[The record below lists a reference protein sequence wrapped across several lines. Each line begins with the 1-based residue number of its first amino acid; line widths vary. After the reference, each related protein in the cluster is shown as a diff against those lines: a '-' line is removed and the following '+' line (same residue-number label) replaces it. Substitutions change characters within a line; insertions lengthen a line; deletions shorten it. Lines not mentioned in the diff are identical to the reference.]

1 MVKAKPINVSNT
13 TLSTY
18 KGNRHRK
25 FDTKQ
30 AKRHDFGK
38 AHCAVCDK
46 VFTKNHWNTKSCSE
60 ECKRERKIAHNRK
73 YREDNREKAN
83 AIGREYYKE
92 NREKIKAKARKS
104 YEKNRKDPEWVE
116 KERARK
122 RKYYE
127 KNRKDPEWVEKLN
140 ASGRKYREKNREKVN
155 AKNRKYY
162 E

>member
-60 ECKRERKIAHNRK
+60 ECKRERKIANNRK
-73 YREDNREKAN
+73 YREE
-83 AIGREYYKE
+83 
-92 NREKIKAKARKS
+92 
-104 YEKNRKDPEWVE
+104 
-116 KERARK
+116 
-122 RKYYE
+122 
-127 KNRKDPEWVEKLN
+127 
-140 ASGRKYREKNREKVN
+140 NREKVN
-155 AKNRKYY
+155 AIHRKYY
-162 E
+162 EENREKERARARARYHANKEK